1 MKYFILNLLFS
12 LVFLV
17 PSAHGQQYRGFQNPE
32 QRLAQFL
39 ATLKDRLVLSD
50 VQSDTIGKIL
60 VKHGHKMQSIRD
72 SLADYPMDSIRPI
85 LKVIED
91 DRNNEIKT
99 FLTNDQY
106 TSFLQVIE
114 EQRNRRRERQME
126 KK

>member
-1 MKYFILNLLFS
+1 MKYFLLNFLFCLACLL
-12 LVFLV
+12 
-17 PSAHGQQYRGFQNPE
+17 PPAHGQQYRGFQNPE

-39 ATLKDRLVLSD
+39 ATLKDRLILSD

-60 VKHGHKMQSIRD
+60 VKHGHIMQSIRD
-72 SLADYPMDSIRPI
+72 SLAEYPMDSIRPI

-91 DRNNEIKT
+91 ERNNEIKT

-106 TSFLQVIE
+106 ASFLQVIE

>member
-1 MKYFILNLLFS
+1 MKYFILNFLFS

-17 PSAHGQQYRGFQNPE
+17 PSTHGQQYRGFQNPE

-60 VKHGHKMQSIRD
+60 VKHGHRMQSMRD
-72 SLADYPMDSIRPI
+72 SLAEYPMDSIRPI
-85 LKVIED
+85 LRVIED
-91 DRNNEIKT
+91 ERNNEIKT

-106 TSFLQVIE
+106 ASFLQVLE